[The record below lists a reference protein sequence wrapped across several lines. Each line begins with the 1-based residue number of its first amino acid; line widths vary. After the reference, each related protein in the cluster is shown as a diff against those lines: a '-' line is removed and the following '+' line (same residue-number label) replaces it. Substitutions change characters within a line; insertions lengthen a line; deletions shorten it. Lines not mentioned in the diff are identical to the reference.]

1 MNARARRSLVLLAAV
16 VAGTLPVLAQSQ
28 SAQPAKPATNPNSKQ
43 TRPDGRRP
51 NQPPWWQDEAFKKS
65 LNLTNEQAN
74 QIEKIF
80 QDTRPQLRQQMNDVD
95 VLEDRLSKMIA
106 KNQAEPQIIKQI
118 SEVELKRSAL
128 NITRS
133 VMLYQMRQVLKPQQ
147 RTDFDVLHEKWS
159 DEVWGPY
166 VQQLE
171 RERRQQRLKG
181 EPKVGPEARPTQDP
195 QKRPQQ

>member
-1 MNARARRSLVLLAAV
+1 MNARARRSLLLVSAV
-16 VAGTLPVLAQSQ
+16 VVAALPVLAQSQ
-28 SAQPAKPATNPNSKQ
+28 TAAPAKPPNSSNSKQ
-43 TRPDGRRP
+43 TPADGKRR

-65 LNLTNEQAN
+65 LNLTNDQAK
-74 QIEKIF
+74 QIEKVF
-80 QDTRPQLRQQMNDVD
+80 QDTRPQLRTQMNDLD

-118 SEVELKRSAL
+118 SEVELKRSTL

-147 RTDFDVLHEKWS
+147 RTNFDVLHEKWS

-166 VQQLE
+166 VQQME

-181 EPKVGPEARPTQDP
+181 EPKVGPEARPTPDP
-195 QKRPQQ
+195 QKRPQ

>member
-1 MNARARRSLVLLAAV
+1 MNARARRSLLLVSAVVVAAV
-16 VAGTLPVLAQSQ
+16 PVLAQSQ
-28 SAQPAKPATNPNSKQ
+28 TAAPAKPAISSNSKQ
-43 TRPDGRRP
+43 TPADGKRRI
-51 NQPPWWQDEAFKKS
+51 QPPWWQDEAFKKS
-65 LNLTNEQAN
+65 LHLTNDQAK
-74 QIEKIF
+74 QIEKVF
-80 QDTRPQLRQQMNDVD
+80 QDTRPQLRTQMNELD

-118 SEVELKRSAL
+118 SEVELKRSTL

-147 RTDFDVLHEKWS
+147 RTNFDVLHEKWS

-166 VQQLE
+166 VQQME

-181 EPKVGPEARPTQDP
+181 EPKVGPEARPTPDP
-195 QKRPQQ
+195 QKRPQ